1 MNKEKNGLSLVLSKI
16 LGMYK
21 KYENE
26 IIKEKKKNN
35 IKFQNEFK
43 EGLEYFDKL
52 LNSNIE
58 ITNENQ
64 DKIFKLIIL
73 TLSAE
78 NAYNIIETSLEAIEI
93 IVSNNY
99 FSEEIINNNI
109 NYLSKNFLCMY
120 KNYNKRIKIIM
131 AINLIKILIESNT
144 IHLRNVSLYNII
156 IFLLMNNLQI
166 NNSEDKTS
174 TYQIKKTA
182 KLILNKCIDDL
193 ISKSS
198 KINYDLQNDFNYK
211 YYIGFYLNEKLN
223 DNYFNNL
230 MKYYIDNLLEKI
242 NKNNNRKNEKGID
255 KGKYNWCFNCR
266 KEAYFFSD
274 DLSLP
279 ICSKKCENIIKY
291 TEKIINMKI
300 YYDNNN
306 DSIFNDY
313 INVIK
318 IITSNVLYYLHFYLY
333 NCQFKR
339 NINIEL
345 KELDDTLNNYIEIVY
360 ILLSQPIIKDSEHNE
375 HILDLIKHYVFPFL
389 IDISH
394 FNKSSNNINEYQ
406 NNIKLFELLISE
418 LDEWYIENL
427 KNEIFTFTKNIIIPY
442 FSNDIYKD
450 DFIENS
456 NSHLNYLTIKI
467 YLMEV
472 LSSNLI
478 DFFFELFINFDNHF
492 YFNNIFINI
501 IQYITNIL
509 YDSYDRKF
517 NYESNVDIELVN
529 KIKNTSFNF
538 IIKIIERMEQISE
551 ELISKRD
558 KEEKKENKKLND
570 YINLKNIL
578 EQALEKFYV
587 NPVSTINFFIKK
599 NIIPQA
605 KDFIKYKEIY
615 INNNKYNSQNSN
627 VQKDL
632 NKEKRYIYNLT
643 YFPQLFKNEN
653 DSFKENDIEKIFNDF
668 FSKNFSLSL
677 NYDDFTAYI
686 LAFFIRLHFKKI
698 ISNNKLILSHYFS
711 SFTSFSIKVLTYY
724 INNLNFKNY
733 NILEALHLLFH
744 YLPLINN
751 RQVIEKIINIFSN
764 KYIQDNFYIDDL
776 NFNSF
781 VNEFFVKLSQMI
793 VEISFSI
800 KEENNIQ
807 MQINNKKLKTINEYI
822 NSFKKDFEY
831 YKDIKKIEIMN
842 FSFIYDIYNLTLT
855 NPLDFYSYPNP
866 NSLIDSNGIIKSDND
881 LFGIFPTELIKM
893 EIMNNISNDNL
904 YILKNNMNK
913 DNIINIIN
921 RSWEYFLG
929 IFSKHIAY
937 HNNEKHINKGIE
949 NILKIG
955 KVSGMLKLYSISDI
969 FLNSIIN
976 MTGLSESLYKQLDAK
991 NILTLK
997 ALIQFIQ
1004 NNGKYIYSSWY
1015 SIFSILSRINQLK
1028 KCNAEIM
1035 YSLLKIKKF
1044 DVDKFTNIY
1053 VDNANMAELIYIE
1066 PIFNITKEFSSEIL
1080 KQFILDLIKV
1090 VEDELELFNNADSK
1104 KNKERFFSFNKLI
1117 YVIDDNIHRWKN
1129 KENKE
1134 DIEIYEIVKKFFVK
1148 LITDNPLEDI
1158 LLNKVKESFKKFD
1171 EIQK

>member
-1 MNKEKNGLSLVLSKI
+1 
-16 LGMYK
+16 
-21 KYENE
+21 
-26 IIKEKKKNN
+26 
-35 IKFQNEFK
+35 
-43 EGLEYFDKL
+43 
-52 LNSNIE
+52 
-58 ITNENQ
+58 
-64 DKIFKLIIL
+64 
-73 TLSAE
+73 
-78 NAYNIIETSLEAIEI
+78 
-93 IVSNNY
+93 
-99 FSEEIINNNI
+99 
-109 NYLSKNFLCMY
+109 
-120 KNYNKRIKIIM
+120 
-131 AINLIKILIESNT
+131 
-144 IHLRNVSLYNII
+144 
-156 IFLLMNNLQI
+156 
-166 NNSEDKTS
+166 
-174 TYQIKKTA
+174 
-182 KLILNKCIDDL
+182 
-193 ISKSS
+193 
-198 KINYDLQNDFNYK
+198 
-211 YYIGFYLNEKLN
+211 
-223 DNYFNNL
+223 
-230 MKYYIDNLLEKI
+230 
-242 NKNNNRKNEKGID
+242 
-255 KGKYNWCFNCR
+255 
-266 KEAYFFSD
+266 
-274 DLSLP
+274 
-279 ICSKKCENIIKY
+279 
-291 TEKIINMKI
+291 
-300 YYDNNN
+300 
-306 DSIFNDY
+306 
-313 INVIK
+313 
-318 IITSNVLYYLHFYLY
+318 
-333 NCQFKR
+333 
-339 NINIEL
+339 
-345 KELDDTLNNYIEIVY
+345 
-360 ILLSQPIIKDSEHNE
+360 
-375 HILDLIKHYVFPFL
+375 
-389 IDISH
+389 
-394 FNKSSNNINEYQ
+394 
-406 NNIKLFELLISE
+406 
-418 LDEWYIENL
+418 
-427 KNEIFTFTKNIIIPY
+427 
-442 FSNDIYKD
+442 
-450 DFIENS
+450 
-456 NSHLNYLTIKI
+456 
-467 YLMEV
+467 
-472 LSSNLI
+472 
-478 DFFFELFINFDNHF
+478 
-492 YFNNIFINI
+492 
-501 IQYITNIL
+501 
-509 YDSYDRKF
+509 
-517 NYESNVDIELVN
+517 
-529 KIKNTSFNF
+529 
-538 IIKIIERMEQISE
+538 MEQISE

-881 LFGIFPTELIKM
+881 LFGIFPTKLIKM

-1053 VDNANMAELIYIE
+1053 VDNANMAELIYID

-1148 LITDNPLEDI
+1148 LITENPLEDI
-1158 LLNKVKESFKKFD
+1158 LLNKVKDSFKKF
-1171 EIQK
+1171 EEFEK

>member
-1 MNKEKNGLSLVLSKI
+1 M
-16 LGMYK
+16 
-21 KYENE
+21 
-26 IIKEKKKNN
+26 
-35 IKFQNEFK
+35 
-43 EGLEYFDKL
+43 
-52 LNSNIE
+52 
-58 ITNENQ
+58 
-64 DKIFKLIIL
+64 
-73 TLSAE
+73 
-78 NAYNIIETSLEAIEI
+78 
-93 IVSNNY
+93 
-99 FSEEIINNNI
+99 
-109 NYLSKNFLCMY
+109 
-120 KNYNKRIKIIM
+120 
-131 AINLIKILIESNT
+131 
-144 IHLRNVSLYNII
+144 
-156 IFLLMNNLQI
+156 
-166 NNSEDKTS
+166 
-174 TYQIKKTA
+174 
-182 KLILNKCIDDL
+182 
-193 ISKSS
+193 
-198 KINYDLQNDFNYK
+198 
-211 YYIGFYLNEKLN
+211 
-223 DNYFNNL
+223 
-230 MKYYIDNLLEKI
+230 
-242 NKNNNRKNEKGID
+242 
-255 KGKYNWCFNCR
+255 
-266 KEAYFFSD
+266 
-274 DLSLP
+274 
-279 ICSKKCENIIKY
+279 
-291 TEKIINMKI
+291 
-300 YYDNNN
+300 
-306 DSIFNDY
+306 
-313 INVIK
+313 
-318 IITSNVLYYLHFYLY
+318 
-333 NCQFKR
+333 
-339 NINIEL
+339 
-345 KELDDTLNNYIEIVY
+345 
-360 ILLSQPIIKDSEHNE
+360 
-375 HILDLIKHYVFPFL
+375 
-389 IDISH
+389 
-394 FNKSSNNINEYQ
+394 
-406 NNIKLFELLISE
+406 
-418 LDEWYIENL
+418 
-427 KNEIFTFTKNIIIPY
+427 
-442 FSNDIYKD
+442 
-450 DFIENS
+450 
-456 NSHLNYLTIKI
+456 
-467 YLMEV
+467 
-472 LSSNLI
+472 
-478 DFFFELFINFDNHF
+478 
-492 YFNNIFINI
+492 
-501 IQYITNIL
+501 
-509 YDSYDRKF
+509 
-517 NYESNVDIELVN
+517 
-529 KIKNTSFNF
+529 
-538 IIKIIERMEQISE
+538 
-551 ELISKRD
+551 
-558 KEEKKENKKLND
+558 
-570 YINLKNIL
+570 
-578 EQALEKFYV
+578 
-587 NPVSTINFFIKK
+587 
-599 NIIPQA
+599 
-605 KDFIKYKEIY
+605 
-615 INNNKYNSQNSN
+615 
-627 VQKDL
+627 
-632 NKEKRYIYNLT
+632 
-643 YFPQLFKNEN
+643 
-653 DSFKENDIEKIFNDF
+653 
-668 FSKNFSLSL
+668 
-677 NYDDFTAYI
+677 
-686 LAFFIRLHFKKI
+686 
-698 ISNNKLILSHYFS
+698 
-711 SFTSFSIKVLTYY
+711 
-724 INNLNFKNY
+724 
-733 NILEALHLLFH
+733 EALHLLFH

-881 LFGIFPTELIKM
+881 LFGIFPTKLIKM

-1015 SIFSILSRINQLK
+1015 SILSILSRINQLK

-1158 LLNKVKESFKKFD
+1158 LLNKVKDSFKKFD